1 MKTFRPTTPSRRGM
15 TATDQSVLSRV
26 APEKRL
32 LTRRAANAGRN
43 NRGRITVR
51 HQGGGVKRLYR
62 LVDLWQNDKIGVR
75 GIVETVEYDPYRT
88 SFIMKVLYRDGDR
101 RYCIAPAG
109 ISVGAELLAGPD
121 APLKPGNRL
130 PLENIPVGW
139 SVYNVEVQPG
149 KGGQIVRSAG
159 ASAEILAHDQGRS
172 LLKLPSGEVRKALS
186 KCMASIGQVS
196 NPDWKLVRLGSA
208 GRVRRMGVRPTVRG
222 SAMNPRDHPYG
233 GGEGRQPRG
242 TKRPKTKWGKITGG
256 RKTRNAKK
264 WSNALIVS
272 RRTRKSRK

>member
-1 MKTFRPTTPSRRGM
+1 M